1 MKKYALPLALALA
14 AGFAQAQTTPQPTT
28 QVSIYG
34 KIRQYQESYTL
45 GTAGAL
51 ARLTNDSSRLGI
63 KATSNVSKG
72 LTANAVVETGI
83 SIDAPGATTL
93 GDRTALFSLNSN
105 FGSIG
110 FGRDKHSVTRVLD
123 NFDVMENA
131 YGTSA
136 TAVHNAQGSRLQ
148 NAVFVSTATVAGF
161 KGNYAVAN
169 SETSGVANA
178 QTASLDYAA
187 GPVSVTLAGYND
199 RANSSSTI
207 LGAKYTVAKT
217 GTTVFGMY
225 SDDKV
230 SGAKSTGK
238 SVGVRQAI
246 GPQVAV
252 LGSYGET
259 STGVTAKALG
269 VAYSVSKSL
278 TLHGRWA
285 SIDNVGSVADVKQ
298 YGVGVEYNF

>member
-1 MKKYALPLALALA
+1 MKKYALLMALALA
-14 AGFAQAQTTPQPTT
+14 AGFAQAQTTPQ
-28 QVSIYG
+28 VGIYG

-45 GTAGAL
+45 GTASAL
-51 ARLTNDSSRLGI
+51 TRLTNDSSRLGF
-63 KATSNVSKG
+63 KATTNVGSG
-72 LTANAVVETGI
+72 VTASAVIETGI
-83 SIDAPGATTL
+83 LMDAPGATTL
-93 GDRTALFSLNSN
+93 GDRTALFSLDSK

-110 FGRDKHSVTRVLD
+110 LGRDKHSVTRALD

-136 TAVHNAQGSRLQ
+136 TTIHSAQGSRLQ
-148 NAVFVSTATVAGF
+148 NAVFVSTPTVAGF
-161 KGNYAVAN
+161 KGNYAVSN
-169 SETSGVANA
+169 SEAAGVSNA
-178 QTASLDYAA
+178 HAASIDYAA
-187 GPVSVTLAGYND
+187 GPVSATVASYSN
-199 RANSSSTI
+199 RVNSSSTI

-230 SGAKSTGK
+230 SGVGSTGK

-246 GPQVAV
+246 SPQVAL

-259 STGVTAKALG
+259 NTGVSAKALG
-269 VAYSVSKSL
+269 VAYSMSKSL

-285 SIDNVGSVADVKQ
+285 SIDNVKSVADVKQ
-298 YGVGVEYNF
+298 YGVGIEYNF

>member
-1 MKKYALPLALALA
+1 L
-14 AGFAQAQTTPQPTT
+14 
-28 QVSIYG
+28 
-34 KIRQYQESYTL
+34 
-45 GTAGAL
+45 
-51 ARLTNDSSRLGI
+51 D
-63 KATSNVSKG
+63 
-72 LTANAVVETGI
+72 
-83 SIDAPGATTL
+83 
-93 GDRTALFSLNSN
+93 SN

-110 FGRDKHSVTRVLD
+110 LGRDKHSVTRVLD

-136 TAVHNAQGSRLQ
+136 TTVHNAQGSRLQ

-161 KGNYAVAN
+161 KGNYAVSN
-169 SETSGVANA
+169 SETTGVANA
-178 QTASLDYAA
+178 QTASIDYAA
-187 GPVSVTLAGYND
+187 GPLSATVASYTNRVGN
-199 RANSSSTI
+199 SSTI

-230 SGAKSTGK
+230 SGVKSTGK

-246 GPQVAV
+246 SPQVAV

-269 VAYSVSKSL
+269 VAYSMSKSL

-285 SIDNVGSVADVKQ
+285 NIDNVGSVADVKQ